1 MPQFAQR
8 TRNLLLRLFGRR
20 ARRRPAPAQAATDL
34 PEWAQ
39 AGKKRRAHVRRM
51 IALLDDW
58 ADEMDVSQEER
69 RRWLTAC
76 WLHDALRDAELPD
89 GISHGHAAA
98 ELAASHGESDRG
110 VLSAVRYH
118 SVGHG
123 RWDDVGKMLYL
134 ADFLEPGRKSRR
146 KQRAQLAKR
155 VPRDPDG
162 VLRQILAH
170 QISSR
175 IRRQRPVNAR
185 TIEFWNS
192 LT

>member
-20 ARRRPAPAQAATDL
+20 VRKGTAQAVTDL
-34 PEWAQ
+34 PDWAQ
-39 AGKKRRAHVRRM
+39 ATKKRRAHVRRM
-51 IALLDDW
+51 VELLNEW
-58 ADEMDVSQEER
+58 ADEMDVSPEER

-89 GISHGHAAA
+89 GISHGAAAA

-118 SVGHG
+118 SVGYA
-123 RWDDVGKMLYL
+123 RWDDCGKMLYL

-146 KQRAQLAKR
+146 KQRAQLARR
-155 VPRDPDG
+155 VPRDRDG
-162 VLRQILAH
+162 VLSQILAH
-170 QISSR
+170 QIR
-175 IRRQRPVNAR
+175 TRLRQERPIDPR

>member
-1 MPQFAQR
+1 MPPFAQR

-20 ARRRPAPAQAATDL
+20 VRKRPPAQAVTDL

-51 IALLDDW
+51 VVLLNEW
-58 ADEMDVSQEER
+58 ADEMDVSPEER

-118 SVGHG
+118 SVGHA

-146 KQRAQLAKR
+146 KQRAQLARR

-175 IRRQRPVNAR
+175 LRRQRRVDPR

>member
-1 MPQFAQR
+1 MTKFAQR

-20 ARRRPAPAQAATDL
+20 VRKRLPAEAFTDL

-39 AGKKRRAHVRRM
+39 ATKKRRAHVRRM
-51 IALLDDW
+51 VALLNEW

-146 KQRAQLAKR
+146 KQRAQLARR
-155 VPRDPDG
+155 VPRDPEG

>member
-1 MPQFAQR
+1 M
-8 TRNLLLRLFGRR
+8 
-20 ARRRPAPAQAATDL
+20 
-34 PEWAQ
+34 
-39 AGKKRRAHVRRM
+39 AHVRRM
-51 IALLDDW
+51 VALLNEW
-58 ADEMDVSQEER
+58 AEEIEVSQEER

-89 GISHGHAAA
+89 GITHGAAAA

-118 SVGHG
+118 SVGHP

-170 QISSR
+170 QIASR
-175 IRRQRPVNAR
+175 LRRQRPVDPR

-192 LT
+192 LI

>member
-1 MPQFAQR
+1 MTKFAQR
-8 TRNLLLRLFGRR
+8 TRNLLVRLFGRR
-20 ARRRPAPAQAATDL
+20 VRKRLPAQAVTDL

-39 AGKKRRAHVRRM
+39 ATKKRRAHVRRM
-51 IALLDDW
+51 IALLDEW

-69 RRWLTAC
+69 QRWLTAC

-123 RWDDVGKMLYL
+123 RWDD
-134 ADFLEPGRKSRR
+134 
-146 KQRAQLAKR
+146 
-155 VPRDPDG
+155 
-162 VLRQILAH
+162 
-170 QISSR
+170 
-175 IRRQRPVNAR
+175 
-185 TIEFWNS
+185 
-192 LT
+192 

>member
-1 MPQFAQR
+1 MTKFGQR

-20 ARRRPAPAQAATDL
+20 ARKRLPTQPVTDL
-34 PEWAQ
+34 PDWAQ
-39 AGKKRRAHVRRM
+39 ATKKRRAHVRRM
-51 IALLDDW
+51 VALLNEW

-162 VLRQILAH
+162 VLRQILTH

-175 IRRQRPVNAR
+175 LRRQRPVNPR

>member
-20 ARRRPAPAQAATDL
+20 VRKRSAQAVTDL
-34 PEWAQ
+34 PDWAQ
-39 AGKKRRAHVRRM
+39 VTKKRRAHVRRM
-51 IALLDDW
+51 IALLNEW
-58 ADEMDVSQEER
+58 ADEMGVSQEER

-89 GISHGHAAA
+89 GISHGAAAA

-118 SVGHG
+118 SVGYG
-123 RWDDVGKMLYL
+123 RWDDCGKMLYL

-146 KQRAQLAKR
+146 KQRAQLARR
-155 VPRDPDG
+155 VPRDRDG
-162 VLRQILAH
+162 VLCQILAH
-170 QISSR
+170 QIR
-175 IRRQRPVNAR
+175 TRLRQERPIDPR

>member
-1 MPQFAQR
+1 MTKFAQR

-20 ARRRPAPAQAATDL
+20 VRKRLPPQAVTDL

-51 IALLDDW
+51 VALLNEW

-175 IRRQRPVNAR
+175 VRRQRPVNAR